1 MEKIEKEMQLLKVSA
16 RSKLELNGVEAV
28 SAFDENLV
36 ELDTTL
42 GRMYIEGEGLKI
54 VDLSEELGKII
65 VTGTINSIAYQGTK
79 EKRRKGLFG

>member
-65 VTGTINSIAYQGTK
+65 VTGTINSIAYQSTK